1 MVAPGFAPPA
11 CDAYKERR
19 GRAFSAAWHGAW
31 LFPEN
36 PLFPI
41 PCFRSRIHPVH
52 SRGVVIKG
60 IDGLK
65 SAVRPF
71 GLNQPLITVTQCDVK
86 KRSSRGRPHFNN
98 VAGICDGQRAR
109 LWNLVEKRSPHSL
122 IEPRPTGRTGPIHR
136 ELRSLS
142 AIGLE
147 ADHGQR
153 CASLGAAPFDVERR
167 ARCWRSP
174 TVCYRRFQVFQ

>member
-11 CDAYKERR
+11 CDACKERR

-71 GLNQPLITVTQCDVK
+71 GLNQPLITVTRCDVK
-86 KRSSRGRPHFNN
+86 KRSSRGRPHFDN

-109 LWNLVEKRSPHSL
+109 LWNLVENVPHSL
-122 IEPRPTGRTGPIHR
+122 IEPRQQAEPGRYR

-147 ADHGQR
+147 AGHG
-153 CASLGAAPFDVERR
+153 
-167 ARCWRSP
+167 
-174 TVCYRRFQVFQ
+174 

>member
-11 CDAYKERR
+11 CDACKERR

-41 PCFRSRIHPVH
+41 PCFRSRIHLVH

-71 GLNQPLITVTQCDVK
+71 GLNQPLITVTQPDAMKVVCHQCRKCGCTLGTPHRLRRTRNKVF
-86 KRSSRGRPHFNN
+86 SS
-98 VAGICDGQRAR
+98 A
-109 LWNLVEKRSPHSL
+109 LVE
-122 IEPRPTGRTGPIHR
+122 
-136 ELRSLS
+136 
-142 AIGLE
+142 
-147 ADHGQR
+147 
-153 CASLGAAPFDVERR
+153 
-167 ARCWRSP
+167 
-174 TVCYRRFQVFQ
+174 

>member
-11 CDAYKERR
+11 CDACKERR

-98 VAGICDGQRAR
+98 VAGICDVQRAR

-147 ADHGQR
+147 ADHG
-153 CASLGAAPFDVERR
+153 
-167 ARCWRSP
+167 
-174 TVCYRRFQVFQ
+174 

>member
-11 CDAYKERR
+11 CDACKERR

-98 VAGICDGQRAR
+98 VAGICDVQRAR
-109 LWNLVEKRSPHSL
+109 LWNLVEKCGLSRMPPARKFL
-122 IEPRPTGRTGPIHR
+122 KND
-136 ELRSLS
+136 LRSLRLLT
-142 AIGLE
+142 GWTGFC
-147 ADHGQR
+147 DK
-153 CASLGAAPFDVERR
+153 SLRIAVGAVVHAEK
-167 ARCWRSP
+167 
-174 TVCYRRFQVFQ
+174 CYSV

>member
-11 CDAYKERR
+11 CDACKERR
-19 GRAFSAAWHGAW
+19 GRAVSAAWHGAW

-36 PLFPI
+36 PPGPM

-71 GLNQPLITVTQCDVK
+71 GLNQPLITVTQYDVK
-86 KRSSRGRPHFNN
+86 KGLPAVGLISTMSRAFAT
-98 VAGICDGQRAR
+98 V
-109 LWNLVEKRSPHSL
+109 K
-122 IEPRPTGRTGPIHR
+122 
-136 ELRSLS
+136 
-142 AIGLE
+142 GL
-147 ADHGQR
+147 DYG
-153 CASLGAAPFDVERR
+153 
-167 ARCWRSP
+167 
-174 TVCYRRFQVFQ
+174 T